1 MAWHRLLNR
10 VVVKDLLGINSSRRM
25 SVFLCEGSEAASPR
39 GVSLA
44 KVVTCPTDS
53 IMQSLANYAAAIAIP
68 QLKLPD
74 NAQFSIDGQRIAQNT
89 TSISASLT
97 RSTPAVIIEIS
108 EASRSIPDAIDFS
121 KTYARSLSEAMSSQ
135 KTH

>member
-1 MAWHRLLNR
+1 
-10 VVVKDLLGINSSRRM
+10 
-25 SVFLCEGSEAASPR
+25 
-39 GVSLA
+39 
-44 KVVTCPTDS
+44 
-53 IMQSLANYAAAIAIP
+53 MQSLANYAAAIAIP

-135 KTH
+135 NTN